1 MEGLGRHKVYLE
13 VREKG
18 DLVGWSYWDVQN
30 RDNLGDKQEL
40 RGNGDGDSTQDSSQ
54 GVWAGVL
61 EGRDH
66 LGAVSQDGLGS
77 RYKAMGA
84 GKIWELCHG
93 KNWDPGILWVQEGL
107 CPVPTIIKR
116 SLPFFTWIAEPW
128 PWRWTTAGCKGEH
141 RD

>member
-1 MEGLGRHKVYLE
+1 MEGLGRHKMYLK

-18 DLVGWSYWDVQN
+18 DLVGQNYWDLQN

-40 RGNGDGDSTQDSSQ
+40 RGNGGGNSTQDSSW
-54 GVWAGVL
+54 GIWTGVL

-66 LGAVSQDGLGS
+66 LGAVSWDGLGS
-77 RYKAMGA
+77 R
-84 GKIWELCHG
+84 
-93 KNWDPGILWVQEGL
+93 NFWVQEGL
-107 CPVPTIIKR
+107 FPVPVIIKR

>member
-1 MEGLGRHKVYLE
+1 MEGLGRHEMYLE

-18 DLVGWSYWDVQN
+18 HLVGQNSWDVQN

-40 RGNGDGDSTQDSSQ
+40 RGNRGGDSAQDSSW
-54 GVWAGVL
+54 GVLGRGIGGQRWAGMIL
-61 EGRDH
+61 
-66 LGAVSQDGLGS
+66 
-77 RYKAMGA
+77 
-84 GKIWELCHG
+84 ELCQG
-93 KNWDPGILWVQEGL
+93 MDWDPRTRWVQERIF
-107 CPVPTIIKR
+107 PVPTIIKR